1 MAGGRFF
8 FVAKLGW
15 CACCGDAVRVLG
27 GGEDSKVREDVVSFE
42 AVEMALDKE
51 VLRVRGWRASRK
63 HLGFSGSRSIAPSQ
77 SACVAVQGCGLCL
90 RTSLSHSPSWGGGAF
105 AGDRK
110 SPFSPQRNRLG
121 VK

>member
-1 MAGGRFF
+1 MPTKDKEKSDVPAPRLAGASFSL
-8 FVAKLGW
+8 AKSGW

-51 VLRVRGWRASRK
+51 VLR
-63 HLGFSGSRSIAPSQ
+63 
-77 SACVAVQGCGLCL
+77 
-90 RTSLSHSPSWGGGAF
+90 GAF